1 MCLENH
7 FSKIYTQ
14 NLSSSFFFVEQNIF
28 IFPQLNNSIHI
39 AQDFLSLTTMSLSM
53 STTTSG
59 HYSALSLPTRTNSK
73 QNQPYFLPTTKL
85 FSSRN
90 SFSCSFS
97 NTLLSKPF
105 LYVVKASSDVGS
117 EASKEESEKGEGGEE
132 EPYEEYEVE
141 IDQPYGIKF
150 VKGRDGGTY
159 IDAIAPGGSADKAG
173 VFTVGDK
180 VLATSAVF
188 GTEIWPAAEYG
199 RTMYTIRQRIGPL
212 LMRMQKRYGKI
223 ETGGAL
229 TEKEIIRAERNSGVV
244 SSRLREIQM
253 QNYLR
258 KKELKAGREQ
268 DLREGLL
275 LYKNAK
281 YEEALEK
288 FESVLGSK
296 PEPEEAAVASY
307 NVACCYSKLNQI
319 KAALSSLEEALKSGF
334 EDFKRIRTDPDLAN
348 ARASPEFDPLL
359 KRFDESFIN
368 ESAINA
374 IKSIF
379 GFNKN

>member
-1 MCLENH
+1 
-7 FSKIYTQ
+7 
-14 NLSSSFFFVEQNIF
+14 
-28 IFPQLNNSIHI
+28 
-39 AQDFLSLTTMSLSM
+39 MSLSM

-59 HYSALSLPTRTNSK
+59 HYSALSLPTRTTQINSK
-73 QNQPYFLPTTKL
+73 QNPTHYFPITKL
-85 FSSRN
+85 ISSKN
-90 SFSCSFS
+90 HSFS
-97 NTLLSKPF
+97 NTLLPKPF
-105 LYVVKASSDVGS
+105 LFVVKASSEVGS
-117 EASKEESEKGEGGEE
+117 DASKEESEKGEGEK

-223 ETGGAL
+223 ETGGDL

-244 SSRLREIQM
+244 SNKLREIQM

-258 KKELKAGREQ
+258 KKEVKEGREN

-275 LYKNAK
+275 LYRNAK

-296 PEPEEAAVASY
+296 PEPDEAAVASY

-319 KAALSSLEEALKSGF
+319 QAALSTLEEALNSGF

-348 ARASPEFDPLL
+348 LRASPEFDPLL

-379 GFNKN
+379 GIFDKK

>member
-1 MCLENH
+1 
-7 FSKIYTQ
+7 
-14 NLSSSFFFVEQNIF
+14 
-28 IFPQLNNSIHI
+28 
-39 AQDFLSLTTMSLSM
+39 MSLSM

-59 HYSALSLPTRTNSK
+59 HYSALSLPTRTTQINSK

-117 EASKEESEKGEGGEE
+117 EASKEESDKGEGGED

-141 IDQPYGIKF
+141 IDQPYGLKF

-180 VLATSAVF
+180 VLAT
-188 GTEIWPAAEYG
+188 
-199 RTMYTIRQRIGPL
+199 R
-212 LMRMQKRYGKI
+212 
-223 ETGGAL
+223 
-229 TEKEIIRAERNSGVV
+229 
-244 SSRLREIQM
+244 
-253 QNYLR
+253 
-258 KKELKAGREQ
+258 
-268 DLREGLL
+268 
-275 LYKNAK
+275 NAK